1 MPFEDFIGNLPF
13 DLHII
18 HEVLLVRALRM
29 ADVSLLNS
37 TAAFKARALS
47 HGLTQG
53 IVDSLV
59 SKGITSLNQVAY
71 ALTPPGTAPSEQAL
85 RLFIDAD
92 KPEDV
97 TAGQLASIRRWVFEA
112 QTLSVSQLKQQIEGA
127 DSKVKELPADERRF
141 RLAEQKRRLAGM
153 ELKGPLEC
161 SYGSY
166 NMVVQ
171 MASDDALQYLSPN
184 RFTTRAQEVLSQK
197 PQKDLILDASHSVKV
212 RDSFT
217 HNSQCDVADPL
228 ALSQALTR
236 RSLALDLVGVASFS
250 KAESWNRELLRH
262 LQQSPPP
269 GHRQVDLVQVMRAD
283 RAAWL
288 HIAESISSLKKL
300 PDGTLP
306 LDSAFDALPSVPH
319 VTFYLLPTLG
329 TGKGPA
335 KRPDAPHSDS
345 EAKPKTK
352 SARRREALKR
362 KLGAQGSNVPPPQ
375 VQATLPRKG
384 RGKGSR
390 EGRQFPSELKGMMS
404 RMPNGK
410 RICWDFNC
418 LAGCSNGDGCP
429 NGAHVCMRP
438 KCFQPH
444 PQHKHPA

>member
-1 MPFEDFIGNLPF
+1 MSFSGPSPL
-13 DLHII
+13 
-18 HEVLLVRALRM
+18 AM
-29 ADVSLLNS
+29 TDVSLLNS

-47 HGLTQG
+47 HGLVQS

-85 RLFIDAD
+85 RQFINED

-97 TAGQLASIRRWVFEA
+97 TAGQLASIRRLVFEA
-112 QTLSVSQLKQQIEGA
+112 QTLSVSQLKQQVEGA
-127 DSKVKELPADERRF
+127 ESKVKELPADERRF
-141 RLAEQKRRLAGM
+141 RLTEQRQRLAGM

-161 SYGSY
+161 SFGSY

-171 MASDDALQYLSPN
+171 MASEDVLQYLSPSK
-184 RFTTRAQEVLSQK
+184 FTTRAQEVLSQK
-197 PQKDLILDASHSVKV
+197 PQKDLVLDASHSVKV

-217 HNSQCDVADPL
+217 HNTQCDVADPL

-236 RSLALDLVGVASFS
+236 RSLALDLVGVASFQ

-262 LQQSPPP
+262 LQQPPPP
-269 GHRQVDLVQVMRAD
+269 GHRQVDLVQIMRAD

-288 HIAESISSLKKL
+288 HIAENISSLKKL
-300 PDGTLP
+300 PDGSLP
-306 LDSAFDALPSVPH
+306 LDSAFESLPSVPH

-329 TGKGPA
+329 ANKQPG
-335 KRPDAPHSDS
+335 KRPGAPLSDAES
-345 EAKPKTK
+345 KPKTK

-362 KLGAQGSNVPPPQ
+362 KLSGQGGDVPPPPTPIPG
-375 VQATLPRKG
+375 AASRKG

-390 EGRQFPSELKGMMS
+390 EGRQFPIELKGMMS

-418 LAGCSNGDGCP
+418 LAGCPNGEDCP

>member
-1 MPFEDFIGNLPF
+1 
-13 DLHII
+13 
-18 HEVLLVRALRM
+18 M

-47 HGLTQG
+47 HGLVQG

-85 RLFIDAD
+85 RLFINAE
-92 KPEDV
+92 KPDDV
-97 TAGQLASIRRWVFEA
+97 TAGQLASIRRLVFEA
-112 QTLSVSQLKQQIEGA
+112 QTLSVSQLKQQVKGGA
-127 DSKVKELPADERRF
+127 DSKVRELPADERRF
-141 RLAEQKRRLAGM
+141 RLAEQKQRLVGM

-161 SYGSY
+161 SFGSY

-171 MASDDALQYLSPN
+171 MASEDVLQYLSPN
-184 RFTTRAQEVLSQK
+184 KFTTRAQEVLSQK

-217 HNSQCDVADPL
+217 HNTQCDIADPL

-236 RSLALDLVGVASFS
+236 RSLAMDLVGVASFQ

-269 GHRQVDLVQVMRAD
+269 GHRQVDLVQIMRAD

-288 HIAESISSLKKL
+288 HIAQSLSSLKKL

-306 LDSAFDALPSVPH
+306 LDSAFDSLPSVPH
-319 VTFYLLPTLG
+319 VTFYLLPTIG
-329 TGKGPA
+329 TSKGPN
-335 KRPDAPHSDS
+335 KRS
-345 EAKPKTK
+345 EAPLSDGESRPKTK

-362 KLGAQGSNVPPPQ
+362 KLSGQSSGVPPPPAP
-375 VQATLPRKG
+375 VPGAPSRKG

-418 LAGCSNGDGCP
+418 LAGCANGDDCP

>member
-1 MPFEDFIGNLPF
+1 
-13 DLHII
+13 
-18 HEVLLVRALRM
+18 M

-47 HGLTQG
+47 HGLVQG

-85 RLFIDAD
+85 RLFINAE
-92 KPEDV
+92 KPDDV
-97 TAGQLASIRRWVFEA
+97 TAGQLASIRRLVFEA
-112 QTLSVSQLKQQIEGA
+112 QTLSVSQLKQQVEGGA
-127 DSKVKELPADERRF
+127 DSKVRELPADERRF
-141 RLAEQKRRLAGM
+141 RLAEQKQRLVGM

-161 SYGSY
+161 SFGSY

-171 MASDDALQYLSPN
+171 MASEDMLQYLSPN
-184 RFTTRAQEVLSQK
+184 KFTTRAQEVLSQK

-217 HNSQCDVADPL
+217 HNTQCDIADPL

-236 RSLALDLVGVASFS
+236 RSLA
-250 KAESWNRELLRH
+250 
-262 LQQSPPP
+262 
-269 GHRQVDLVQVMRAD
+269 
-283 RAAWL
+283 AWL
-288 HIAESISSLKKL
+288 HIAQSLSSLKKL

-306 LDSAFDALPSVPH
+306 LDSAFDSLPSVPH
-319 VTFYLLPTLG
+319 VTFYLLPTIG
-329 TGKGPA
+329 TSKGPN
-335 KRPDAPHSDS
+335 KRS
-345 EAKPKTK
+345 EAPLSDGESRPKTK
-352 SARRREALKR
+352 SARRHEALKR
-362 KLGAQGSNVPPPQ
+362 KLSGQSSGVPPPPAP
-375 VQATLPRKG
+375 VPGAPSRKG

-418 LAGCSNGDGCP
+418 LAGCANGDDCP
-429 NGAHVCMRP
+429 NGAHVCVRP

>member
-1 MPFEDFIGNLPF
+1 MT
-13 DLHII
+13 H
-18 HEVLLVRALRM
+18 RM
-29 ADVSLLNS
+29 QAFWSKHFTIMAEVSLLNS
-37 TAAFKARALS
+37 TAAFKTRALS
-47 HGLTQG
+47 HGLAQG
-53 IVDSLV
+53 IVDSLI

-85 RLFIDAD
+85 RLFINAE

-97 TAGQLASIRRWVFEA
+97 TAGQLASIRRLVFEA
-112 QTLSVSQLKQQIEGA
+112 QTLSVSQLKQQVEGV

-141 RLAEQKRRLAGM
+141 RLEEQRRRLVGM

-161 SYGSY
+161 SFGSY
-166 NMVVQ
+166 NLVVQ
-171 MASDDALQYLSPN
+171 MASEDVLQYLSPSK
-184 RFTTRAQEVLSQK
+184 FTTRAQEVLSQK
-197 PQKDLILDASHSVKV
+197 PQKDIILDASQSVKI

-217 HNSQCDVADPL
+217 HNMQCEVADSL

-236 RSLALDLVGVASFS
+236 RSLALDLVGIASFH

-269 GHRQVDLVQVMRAD
+269 GHRQVDQVQIMRAD

-306 LDSAFDALPSVPH
+306 LDSAFASLPMVPH

-329 TGKGPA
+329 TNKGPG
-335 KRPDAPHSDS
+335 KRAEAPASDGDS
-345 EAKPKTK
+345 KPKTK

-362 KLGAQGSNVPPPQ
+362 KLGGQNNSGTPPPP
-375 VQATLPRKG
+375 APASSAPPGKG
-384 RGKGSR
+384 RSKGSR
-390 EGRQFPSELKGMMS
+390 AGRQFPSELKGMMS

-418 LAGCSNGDGCP
+418 LAGCHNGEDCP

-444 PQHKHPA
+444 PQHRHPA